1 MSVQLPDPSVSTPE
15 QGHTTQGRVAAGV
28 ALIAI
33 GLLLVLVQI
42 VKIDISGWL
51 FLGGLGLIF
60 LVWGLATRTFG
71 LVIPG
76 GVLGGIGLGVFLTEL
91 PLDGMTDTASGGL
104 FLLGFSLG
112 WALITLLSPLTTER
126 IQWWPLIPG
135 GIMAAIGAVLLL
147 GGFGLQLLTLI
158 GVAWPLIL
166 VVIGVY
172 LLLKRRP

>member
-1 MSVQLPDPSVSTPE
+1 MSVQLPTSPSPTPE
-15 QGHTTQGRVAAGV
+15 QQDSSRGRVAAGV

-33 GLLLVLVQI
+33 GLLLVVVQI
-42 VKIDISGWL
+42 LKINIPGWL

-76 GVLGGIGLGVFLTEL
+76 GVLGGIGMGVFLTEL
-91 PLDGMTDTASGGL
+91 PLTGMTDGASGGL

-112 WALITLLSPLTTER
+112 WALLTLLSPLTKER

-135 GIMAAIGAVLLL
+135 GIMAAIGAILLL

-172 LLLKRRP
+172 LLLKRR

>member
-1 MSVQLPDPSVSTPE
+1 MSVQLPVSSTSTPE
-15 QGHTTQGRVAAGV
+15 QQTSTRGRLAAGV

-33 GLLLVLVQI
+33 GLLLVLVQAL
-42 VKIDISGWL
+42 KIDIPGWL

-60 LVWGLATRTFG
+60 LIWGLLTRTFG

-76 GVLGGIGLGVFLTEL
+76 GVLGGIAMGVFLTEL
-91 PLDGMTDTASGGL
+91 PLSGMTDSASGGL

-112 WALITLLSPLTTER
+112 WALMTLLSPLTKEHV
-126 IQWWPLIPG
+126 QWWPLIPG
-135 GIMAAIGAVLLL
+135 GIMAAIGAILLL
-147 GGFGLQLLTLI
+147 GGFGLQLLTLL

-172 LLLKRRP
+172 LLLKRR

>member
-1 MSVQLPDPSVSTPE
+1 MSVQLPTSPVSDSEKSCPT
-15 QGHTTQGRVAAGV
+15 GGRVAAGI

-33 GLLLVLVQI
+33 GLLLVFVQAFDLNI
-42 VKIDISGWL
+42 PGWL

-60 LVWGLATRTFG
+60 LVWGLLTRTFG

-76 GVLGGIGLGVFLTEL
+76 GVLGGIALGVFLTEL
-91 PLDGMTDTASGGL
+91 PLDGMTGTASGGL

-112 WALITLLSPLTTER
+112 WALMTLLSPLTIEHV
-126 IQWWPLIPG
+126 QWWPLIPG
-135 GIMAAIGAVLLL
+135 GIMAAIGAILLL

-172 LLLKRRP
+172 LLLKRR

>member
-1 MSVQLPDPSVSTPE
+1 MSVQLPSPTSSTPE
-15 QGHTTQGRVAAGV
+15 KHDSTRGRVAAGI

-33 GLLLVLVQI
+33 GLLLVFVQAFDLNI
-42 VKIDISGWL
+42 PGWL

-60 LVWGLATRTFG
+60 LVWGVLTRTFG

-76 GVLGGIGLGVFLTEL
+76 GVLGGIALGVFLTEL
-91 PLDGMTDTASGGL
+91 PLAGMTESASGGL

-112 WALITLLSPLTTER
+112 WALMTLLSPLTCER
-126 IQWWPLIPG
+126 VQWWPLIPG
-135 GIMAAIGAVLLL
+135 GILAAVGAILLL
-147 GGFGLQLLTLI
+147 GGFGLQLLTLV

-172 LLLKRRP
+172 LLLKRR

>member
-1 MSVQLPDPSVSTPE
+1 MSVQLPSPTVSTSE
-15 QGHTTQGRVAAGV
+15 KHDSTRARVAAGV

-42 VKIDISGWL
+42 VKIDIPGWL

-60 LVWGLATRTFG
+60 LVWGLLTRTFG
-71 LVIPG
+71 LIIPG

-135 GIMAAIGAVLLL
+135 GIIAAIGAVLLL
-147 GGFGLQLLTLI
+147 GGFGLQLLTLL

-172 LLLKRRP
+172 LLLKRR

>member
-1 MSVQLPDPSVSTPE
+1 MSVQLPSPTVSTPE
-15 QGHTTQGRVAAGV
+15 KHDSTRARVAAGV

-33 GLLLVLVQI
+33 GLLLVLVQAF
-42 VKIDISGWL
+42 DINIPGWL

-76 GVLGGIGLGVFLTEL
+76 GVLGGIALGVFLTEL

-112 WALITLLSPLTTER
+112 WALMTLLSPLTREHV
-126 IQWWPLIPG
+126 QWWPLIPG
-135 GIMAAIGAVLLL
+135 GIMAAIGAILLL

-172 LLLKRRP
+172 LLLKRR